1 MPSSISNSR
10 HPAFTYAKIL
20 FAICASLTISF
31 ELLSDDLL
39 KHHSET
45 YARVSQQYADAL
57 RLRHAKPRE
66 PTSVLMVGNSLLLYG
81 VDVDRLQKLT
91 SSQLSIHPIFLEATG
106 YYDWLYA
113 LRRLFRDGSRP
124 QVVVLGVGVNAFLSN
139 AVRQDYAPLMVF
151 DLQDAYDVAS
161 ELKFDRTAT
170 SNLLL
175 DHSSAFWDTRSVFR
189 MQVLRHIVPHCQQ
202 LFLLLKP
209 QPPVPPA
216 PEFHA
221 IANPRL
227 QRLRRLCAA
236 YGAKLIILVPPT
248 PSSEDAVRR
257 MTLASQREGVESL
270 VPVDP
275 AVLSTYYYQPDEIHL
290 TPEGAEIFTVA
301 LATYLPR
308 QLLTHEPVASPD

>member
-1 MPSSISNSR
+1 MPLSISNSR
-10 HPAFTYAKIL
+10 RPAFTYAKIL

-31 ELLSDDLL
+31 ELLSDYLL
-39 KHHSET
+39 KNYSET
-45 YARVSQQYADAL
+45 YARVSGQYADAL
-57 RLRHAKPRE
+57 RVRHAKPGE
-66 PTSVLMVGNSLLLYG
+66 AMSVLMAGNSLLSYG

-91 SSQLSIHPIFLEATG
+91 SSQLRIHPIFLEATG
-106 YYDWLYA
+106 YYDWLFA

-139 AVRQDYAPLMVF
+139 AVREDYAPLMFF
-151 DLQDAYDVAS
+151 DLQDAYEVAS
-161 ELKFDRTAT
+161 ELQFDRTAT

-175 DHSSAFWDTRSVFR
+175 EHSSVFWDTRRVFR
-189 MQVLRHIVPHCQQ
+189 MQVLRHMVPHCRD
-202 LFLLLKP
+202 LFQLLKP
-209 QPPVPPA
+209 QPPVPLTA
-216 PEFHA
+216 EFDA

-248 PSSEDAVRR
+248 PSSENAVRQ

-275 AVLSTYYYQPDEIHL
+275 AALSTHYYLPDDIHL

-301 LATYLPR
+301 LASYLPR
-308 QLLTHEPVASPD
+308 QLLAHEPVASPD